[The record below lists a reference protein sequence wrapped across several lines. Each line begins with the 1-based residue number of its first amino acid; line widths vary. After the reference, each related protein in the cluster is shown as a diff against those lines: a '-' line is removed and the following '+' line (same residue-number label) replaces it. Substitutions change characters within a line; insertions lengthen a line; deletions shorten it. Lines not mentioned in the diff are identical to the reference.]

1 WLLNLDDEAASVGYE
16 NRAFTSGHSEAV
28 HETPQD
34 STTDSASQEFR
45 IVLLGKTGS
54 GKSSSANTLLA
65 QQRFKTKKSP
75 NSVSECCQSAEAEN
89 AGKKILVIDSP
100 GVFDTNMRSE
110 ELKEEIV
117 RCIEMSVPGPH
128 VFLLVLRLDVRFTAE
143 EKDSV
148 KWIQEN
154 FGAEASRYTI
164 VLFTH
169 ADGLTGRGLDD
180 YIEDDNDLK
189 AFVQTY
195 GQRYHAFNNNDMNNR
210 SQVTELMEKIQKMV
224 KDNGGKHYLNNLYE
238 EAQKKIEKEARREM
252 LMKAGNV
259 ALGVGLGTVGG
270 LAVTGFVLSKI
281 L

>member
-1 WLLNLDDEAASVGYE
+1 MENEEQSTREEEALIREISLHRV
-16 NRAFTSGHSEAV
+16 RLHSA
-28 HETPQD
+28 D
-34 STTDSASQEFR
+34 LR
-45 IVLLGKTGS
+45 IVLLGRTGS
-54 GKSSSANTLLA
+54 GKSSTGNTILGDV
-65 QQRFKTKKSP
+65 QFKSGFSSKS
-75 NSVSECCQSAEAEN
+75 VTSECQRHRGTVDDQIIS
-89 AGKKILVIDSP
+89 VIDTP
-100 GVFDTNMRSE
+100 GLFDTVLSE
-110 ELKEEIV
+110 QALKKEIV
-117 RCIEMSVPGPH
+117 KCIYMSVPGPH
-128 VFLLVLRLDVRFTAE
+128 VFLLVVRLDVRFTAE

-270 LAVTGFVLSKI
+270 LAVTGFVLSKR